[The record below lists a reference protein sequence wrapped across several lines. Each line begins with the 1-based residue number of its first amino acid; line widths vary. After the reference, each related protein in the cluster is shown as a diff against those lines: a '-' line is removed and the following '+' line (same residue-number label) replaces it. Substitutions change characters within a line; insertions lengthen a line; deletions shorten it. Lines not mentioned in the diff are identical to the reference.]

1 MGWSERGCCLWT
13 ERLTPCPASQSFITY
28 LMIDFQMNFGLYIG
42 ITYALSMASTALAVM
57 LGSSVEDPKLASEM
71 LPLLFVPQ
79 MMFAGFFVA
88 INLIPTWLRW
98 AQYLCALTYATRL
111 MAIAEFDGCEGAGS
125 ENCESIISDTL
136 QADPDEIWWYWLV
149 LIALW
154 LVFRMLGLGIL
165 TKKASKFL

>member
-1 MGWSERGCCLWT
+1 MFTLQQAG
-13 ERLTPCPASQSFITY
+13 ITY
-28 LMIDFQMNFGLYIG
+28 LMIDFQMNFGLYIA
-42 ITYALSMASTALAVM
+42 IVFALSMSSTALAVM

-88 INLIPTWLRW
+88 TSLIPTWLRW

-111 MAIAEFDGCEGAGS
+111 MSIAEFDGCEGPGS
-125 ENCESIISDTL
+125 ENCQSIISDTL
-136 QADPDEIWWYWLV
+136 EADPDEVWWYWLI
-149 LIALW
+149 LIGLW
-154 LVFRMLGLGIL
+154 FVFGMSGLAIL